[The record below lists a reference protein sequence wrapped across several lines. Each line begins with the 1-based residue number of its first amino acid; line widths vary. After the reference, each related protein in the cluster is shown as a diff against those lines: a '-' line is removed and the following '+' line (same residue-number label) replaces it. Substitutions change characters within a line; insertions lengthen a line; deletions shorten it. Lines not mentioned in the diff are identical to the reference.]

1 MFSGYER
8 AYAPPVVRD
17 SFSYSGRGLYVTI
30 DYHHHER
37 ADPGTLH
44 RLLTYTEPAPRLTK
58 AGKVAKRQPTP
69 HKDEPGHFYCA
80 QLLHYGLKPLKTKEP
95 AKKQLL
101 AAFTA
106 NGTLSVP
113 QHILTL
119 EDTLR
124 KEWDEANVIAK
135 AKYEEEK
142 QAREIEEERQ
152 RKKRKRENDAF
163 MREILDDDIEVLS
176 GFESQSSDKEEISQ
190 AQLRDAITTLPE
202 KDLRNI
208 LTTLVDD
215 IPEVEQAVIREVKK
229 LQSSNSGKAH
239 RGKKLKVNPKAT
251 TSKGKQK
258 QSVRHLSFNCA
269 SLVAEIAGI
278 IYLVS

>member
-1 MFSGYER
+1 MFGGYER
-8 AYAPPVVRD
+8 LYAPPVVRD
-17 SFSYSGRGLYVTI
+17 PFSCDRTLYVTV
-30 DYHHHER
+30 DHYRHER

-44 RLLTYTEPAPRLTK
+44 RLLTYTEPGPRLTK
-58 AGKVAKRQPTP
+58 AGKIAKRQPPP

-95 AKKQLL
+95 AKKHLL

-119 EDTLR
+119 EDILR
-124 KEWDEANVIAK
+124 KEWDKANVIAK

-142 QAREIEEERQ
+142 LAREIEEETQ

-176 GFESQSSDKEEISQ
+176 GFESQNSDEEEISQ

-202 KDLRNI
+202 KHLRKI
-208 LTTLVDD
+208 LLMLVDD
-215 IPEVEQAVIREVKK
+215 IPEVEHAVIREVRR

-239 RGKKLKVNPKAT
+239 GGKKSKITPKAT

-258 QSVRHLSFNCA
+258 RSVRHLSLNLF
-269 SLVAEIAGI
+269 AETAYI
-278 IYLVS
+278 IYPVS